1 MGGRGAATDGG
12 PGAAADPFWDG
23 EVCAGVQ
30 SIFPFCLKPVAG
42 AWGEDAGRDVVSF
55 LDSF

>member
-1 MGGRGAATDGG
+1 MVGWGRLL
-12 PGAAADPFWDG
+12 DPFWDG